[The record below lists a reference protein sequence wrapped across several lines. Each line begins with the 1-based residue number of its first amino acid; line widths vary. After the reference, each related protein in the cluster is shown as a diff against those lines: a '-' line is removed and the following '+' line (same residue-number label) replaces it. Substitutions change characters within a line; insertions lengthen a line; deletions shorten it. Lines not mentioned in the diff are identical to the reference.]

1 MVPPGDD
8 VQHCAHE
15 RANGLNCGM
24 RYTRAATAAALA
36 DHPFFSSMPVGS
48 LRRLAQHV
56 YRAEFAAG
64 ETIFNEDET
73 ADRFFLI
80 RRGLVKLSMEV
91 AGRGQVDV
99 ETLGADAP
107 LGWSWLMPPYRWHLT
122 AIAVQRTTALVM
134 DASTLRALM
143 AGDPVLGYELMRR
156 FAAIIFDRL
165 QATRQRFV
173 QQGVSLPSAV
183 VSGPWAGKAT
193 KATLV
198 GPAAVPATNS
208 FSR

>member
-1 MVPPGDD
+1 
-8 VQHCAHE
+8 
-15 RANGLNCGM
+15 
-24 RYTRAATAAALA
+24 
-36 DHPFFSSMPVGS
+36 MPVSS
-48 LRRLAQHV
+48 LRRIAQHV
-56 YRAEFAAG
+56 YRAEFAPG
-64 ETIFNEDET
+64 EKIFAEGDV

-80 RRGLVKLSMEV
+80 RRGLVTLSMEV

-122 AIAVQRTTALVM
+122 AIAAQRTTALVI

-143 AGDPVLGYELMRR
+143 AGDAVLGYELMRR

-173 QQGVSLPSAV
+173 QQGISLPSAV

-193 KATLV
+193 TVTVA
-198 GPAAVPATNS
+198 GPTSVPATNS
-208 FSR
+208 LSR